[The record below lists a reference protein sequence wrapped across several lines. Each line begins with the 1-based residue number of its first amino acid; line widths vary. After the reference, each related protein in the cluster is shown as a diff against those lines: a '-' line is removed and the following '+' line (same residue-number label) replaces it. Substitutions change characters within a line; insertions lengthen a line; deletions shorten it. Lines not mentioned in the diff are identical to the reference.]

1 MLLAG
6 GARLISLDS
15 LLLQDRWIRLVFNTG
30 DSLPLHLLVIMCA
43 MTQWEAGP
51 QRDGGYGTSILR
63 SGYLLE
69 LGAFAG
75 ADLACEF
82 PAASIMEVFA
92 GLQRIDLSNNRISG
106 K

>member
-1 MLLAG
+1 MACHSGVAG
-6 GARLISLDS
+6 LISSSGYVLLSHVLVMMYAMEWRGIYARGLWGTES
-15 LLLQDRWIRLVFNTG
+15 LI
-30 DSLPLHLLVIMCA
+30 P
-43 MTQWEAGP
+43 
-51 QRDGGYGTSILR
+51 R

-82 PAASIMEVFA
+82 PAASIMKVFT
-92 GLQRIDLSNNRISG
+92 GLQRIDLSNNRITG

>member
-1 MLLAG
+1 MMYIIKVTG
-6 GARLISLDS
+6 HARKGLWGTVSL
-15 LLLQDRWIRLVFNTG
+15 
-30 DSLPLHLLVIMCA
+30 
-43 MTQWEAGP
+43 
-51 QRDGGYGTSILR
+51 ILR

-82 PAASIMEVFA
+82 PAASIMKVFT
-92 GLQRIDLSNNRISG
+92 GLQRIDLSNNRITG